1 MLPVFIRR
9 TLFIICLLVFLS
21 FVAIGAES
29 EQSNTPAKVKKKVT
43 FTIDVRQDTQRKEDD
58 WAAEREKL
66 TAKYRSLKADRKYLK
81 KVKERTEKMLRAR
94 EKQIAETLR
103 MIKEAARIRE
113 ELQSYLGLVVAQLE
127 EWIKKDVAFLS
138 EERTDRL
145 ASIKEMLD
153 RQDKPLAEKYRRVM
167 EALQIETEYGR
178 TVEVYQKTIELEGK
192 PRLVDILRVGRLSL
206 FCRTPDGKLAGT
218 FDQRNQ
224 KWVVLPSKYRSE
236 INKAADVA
244 SRQRTI
250 ELTRLPIGRITVP

>member
-1 MLPVFIRR
+1 MRKL
-9 TLFIICLLVFLS
+9 LIICLLLFLP
-21 FVAIGAES
+21 VAGITAETGQGNLPS
-29 EQSNTPAKVKKKVT
+29 MIQKKVAS
-43 FTIDVRQDTQRKEDD
+43 TINVRQETQKKEDE

-81 KVKERTEKMLRAR
+81 KVKGRTERMLRAR

-103 MIKEAARIRE
+103 MINEAALIRE
-113 ELQSYLGLVVAQLE
+113 ELQSYLETVVSQLE
-127 EWIKKDVAFLS
+127 GWIKKDVPFLL

-145 ASIKEMLD
+145 GSIKEMLD
-153 RQDKPLAEKYRRVM
+153 RQDTPLAEKYRRVM

-206 FCRTPDGKLAGT
+206 FCRTPDSKLAGS

-236 INKAADVA
+236 INKAADIA
-244 SRQRTI
+244 GRQRTI
-250 ELTRLPIGRITVP
+250 ELTKLPIGRIAVP